1 MGTCLILAVPKYF
14 KEIEDL
20 LFGNQALEPLVRLES
35 VFKQRSVMS
44 DSGASPGLD
53 GCRQRGSASFG
64 QRPGQGYLESA
75 VRPDSTRDR
84 LSLKDISSSLVSPS
98 HLAQAS
104 CN

>member
-1 MGTCLILAVPKYF
+1 
-14 KEIEDL
+14 
-20 LFGNQALEPLVRLES
+20 
-35 VFKQRSVMS
+35 MS

-84 LSLKDISSSLVSPS
+84 LSLKDISSSLCHQVPKGRCFP
-98 HLAQAS
+98 LFATL
-104 CN
+104 